1 MGVNIGAALS
11 DPMEGD
17 TWTKPIL
24 IGGLLVLLTPLIVP
38 VLAVNGYIVRLHRRK
53 AAGDDGLPAFGDWGQ
68 LTIDGLKVMAIGFV
82 YALFPLIV
90 VLLLVGGSVG
100 TLTTGPVADRVAAFA
115 GGFGGLAL
123 VSVLGIVFAY
133 LGVAGVINFSH
144 SGAIRDGFDVG
155 AIRQLVT
162 SGEYAV
168 AWLAAGPLNLA
179 YTATGGLIIVWT
191 DGLGVVPVVLIKFYV
206 LVLVGNLLGQA
217 YTSVMRPHPNR
228 PQTGARDV
236 STQ

>member
-11 DPMEGD
+11 DPMAGD
-17 TWTKPIL
+17 KWTKPML
-24 IGGLLVLLTPLIVP
+24 IGSLLILLTPLIVP
-38 VLAVNGYIVRLHRRK
+38 VLAVNGYIVRLHQRK
-53 AAGDDGLPAFGDWGQ
+53 AAGEDGLPAFGDWGQ

-82 YALFPLIV
+82 YALVPLLV
-90 VLLLVGGSVG
+90 FLLLVGGSVAK
-100 TLTTGPVADRVAAFA
+100 LTSGPVTDRIAAFA
-115 GGFGGLAL
+115 GSFGGMAI
-123 VSVLGIVFAY
+123 VSVLGVVFAY

-155 AIRQLVT
+155 AIKQLVT
-162 SGEYAV
+162 SGDYAV

-179 YTATGGLIIVWT
+179 YTVTGGVIIVST

-217 YTSVMRPHPNR
+217 YTSVMQSHPNR
-228 PQTGARDV
+228 PPNGARDV
-236 STQ
+236 SIQ